1 MQANYQAI
9 VPFYEDVLY
18 INVYGAYI
26 EHTGAAVVICIIPDK
41 RWATKI
47 NWMMCS
53 VPHCRDVE
61 EAEAAACLE
70 GMLSQLVTISISLL
84 KNIFKCR
91 LILIK
96 R

>member
-1 MQANYQAI
+1 MLMGLILNM
-9 VPFYEDVLY
+9 
-18 INVYGAYI
+18 
-26 EHTGAAVVICIIPDK
+26 VVIFTIPDK

-70 GMLSQLVTISISLL
+70 GMLPQLVTISIWTFKWRKEILL
-84 KNIFKCR
+84 YGCVCV
-91 LILIK
+91 IK
-96 R
+96 IITLSFV

>member
-1 MQANYQAI
+1 
-9 VPFYEDVLY
+9 
-18 INVYGAYI
+18 
-26 EHTGAAVVICIIPDK
+26 VVICIIPDK

-70 GMLSQLVTISISLL
+70 GMPPQLVTISIWTHNR
-84 KNIFKCR
+84 NIKDKLNFLHQMLRIAC
-91 LILIK
+91 LPGAQM
-96 R
+96 